1 MDHGTSKTSVKRSVV
16 MVQAA
21 PAALGLS
28 SLALVKRTEPV
39 PAGALDSDDPLRV
52 GQTRIVPFLSEPH
65 IMPEETLSLYLVAF
79 PKGKAADKPQLALEF
94 MRDGRVVGKSSIE
107 LPEADERGRI
117 PYIANVPCRSFTPGR
132 YEVTALVR
140 QGAAWAQQRAF
151 FFVGQ

>member
-1 MDHGTSKTSVKRSVV
+1 
-16 MVQAA
+16 MVTVPSE

-28 SLALVKRTEPV
+28 SLALVKRTEPI
-39 PAGALDSDDPLRV
+39 PAGALDSEDPLRV
-52 GQTRIVPFLSEPH
+52 GQTRIVPFVTEPH

-94 MRDGRVVGKSSIE
+94 MRDGRVVGKSSVE

-117 PYIANVPCRSFTPGR
+117 AYIANVPCRSFTPGR
-132 YEVTALVR
+132 YEVTALVS
-140 QGAAWAQQRAF
+140 QGEAWAQQRAF